1 MAITTLN
8 LRALN
13 RSDTASSGQVITAT
27 SATAADFQTAA
38 SGAWTWI
45 STTAMTGA
53 SSILVE
59 GLNSTYDV
67 YKVVLSNLHLAT
79 EDGSQNVTA
88 QFKQGGSII
97 AGSSYTYSAVTTI
110 TNTEGNAYSSASA
123 AYLEI
128 LNNGTGN
135 PTAEVND
142 IIMYIYHPASTS
154 TYCQAFWTKI
164 GYTHDNRITQHSG
177 GGALLTT
184 AATTGVQFATYT
196 GNFDGGNARL
206 YGLANS

>member
-13 RSDTASSGQVITAT
+13 RSDTASSGQVVTAT

-59 GLNSTYDV
+59 GLDSTYDV

-79 EDGSQNVTA
+79 EDGSQIVSA

-97 AGSSYTYSAVTTI
+97 TSSYTYTAVTTI
-110 TNTEGNAYSSASA
+110 NNTEANGYSASSAS
-123 AYLEI
+123 YLEI

-154 TYCQAFWTKI
+154 TWCQSHWTKI

-177 GGALLTT
+177 GGALMTT